1 MQVCVWGAYLRFVFV
16 CLYVHVC
23 MCVCMHVFV
32 CVPICACMCVCMHVC
47 VYMCMHVCVYAWVVC
62 VKSHLKLHAFVRK
75 CAALRRLTSTGFSM
89 QQE

>member
-1 MQVCVWGAYLRFVFV
+1 
-16 CLYVHVC
+16 
-23 MCVCMHVFV
+23 
-32 CVPICACMCVCMHVC
+32 
-47 VYMCMHVCVYAWVVC
+47 MCMHVCVYAWVVC